1 MDLFPTICTA
11 VGAGFVF
18 FVGNKDTPEARR
30 SILACHAAA
39 KQVTGRE
46 DAALC
51 HAVGQACS
59 VVHTAG
65 HALGFPIYELTA
77 IVYRHGLERCA
88 GAVEA
93 RRQEYI
99 TRLFY
104 WSERCDAGEW
114 AKFLRG

>member
-1 MDLFPTICTA
+1 MY
-11 VGAGFVF
+11 
-18 FVGNKDTPEARR
+18 KRQ
-30 SILACHAAA
+30 ILACHAAA